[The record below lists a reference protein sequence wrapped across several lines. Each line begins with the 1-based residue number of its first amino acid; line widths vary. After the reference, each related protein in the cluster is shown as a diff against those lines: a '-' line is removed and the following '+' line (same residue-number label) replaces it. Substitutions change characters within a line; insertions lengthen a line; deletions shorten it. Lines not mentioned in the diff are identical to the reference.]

1 MLLLHV
7 SDTHLGCSKPGKHR
21 ERELDFYEA
30 FNEIIDIAVREHV
43 DAVIHAGDFFDEPRP
58 TPQAYYYAY
67 KGLEKL
73 RNSSI
78 EVLVVAGQHDQ
89 PKTSQLPPLKFLHEI
104 GALRLLAQDRP
115 ETHSIKLRSGELGVA
130 AIPYMSPA
138 VVGNYLSSVR
148 VPEAKKRILIAH
160 LLIKELNMPNTHA
173 SLAELSVDSFSYAAL
188 GDYHIRYETAYKGV
202 KAVYPGSTEAV
213 DALEA
218 PYDRYVALVDLS
230 SNEASVNWIKLSTPR
245 KWVTREIDSY
255 AQLVQILSGLGSGRS
270 GKPPILYIKAKP
282 NLTAFDVEKARDYL
296 NKLVSERRILMYKIV
311 REEEKAV
318 EAGSEVSL
326 AEGYA
331 EAKLP
336 ALDHVVLN
344 VLKDQR
350 LAEFVL
356 ALVRSS
362 GDVNTIKMLVEQV
375 LNDEEFLSKIKS
387 LVK

>member
-89 PKTSQLPPLKFLHEI
+89 PKTSQLPPLKFLYEI
-104 GALRLLAQDRP
+104 GALRLLAQDRL

-148 VPEAKKRILIAH
+148 VPEAKKRILMAH
-160 LLIKELNMPNTHA
+160 LLLKELNMPNAHA
-173 SLAELSVDSFSYAAL
+173 SLAELRPENYSYIAL
-188 GDYHIRYETAYKGV
+188 GDYHIKYETVYKGV
-202 KAVYPGSTEAV
+202 KVVYPGSTEALNV
-213 DALEA
+213 LEA
-218 PYDRYVALVDLS
+218 GYDRYVALVDLS
-230 SNEASVNWIKLSTPR
+230 SDEASVSWIKLSSPR
-245 KWVTREIDSY
+245 KWIIKEVNNGKELI
-255 AQLVQILSGLGSGRS
+255 QVLQELVSKKLS
-270 GKPPILYIKAKP
+270 KPPILYIKAKP
-282 NLTAFDVEKARDYL
+282 GLSTFDVENARSAL
-296 NKLVSERRILMYKIV
+296 NRLVNERKVLMYRIT
-311 REEEKAV
+311 REEEEKK
-318 EAGSEVSL
+318 SEEGEISM

-331 EAKLP
+331 ETRLP
-336 ALDHVVLN
+336 ALDQVVMN
-344 VLKDQR
+344 VFKDQR

-356 ALVRSS
+356 TLIRSS
-362 GDVNTIKMLVEQV
+362 SDENATKIIVEQA
-375 LNDEEFLSKIKS
+375 LNDEELLKKMKS

>member
-1 MLLLHV
+1 L
-7 SDTHLGCSKPGKHR
+7 
-21 ERELDFYEA
+21 
-30 FNEIIDIAVREHV
+30 
-43 DAVIHAGDFFDEPRP
+43 AG
-58 TPQAYYYAY
+58 
-67 KGLEKL
+67 
-73 RNSSI
+73 
-78 EVLVVAGQHDQ
+78 
-89 PKTSQLPPLKFLHEI
+89 
-104 GALRLLAQDRP
+104 
-115 ETHSIKLRSGELGVA
+115 
-130 AIPYMSPA
+130 
-138 VVGNYLSSVR
+138 
-148 VPEAKKRILIAH
+148 
-160 LLIKELNMPNTHA
+160 
-173 SLAELSVDSFSYAAL
+173 
-188 GDYHIRYETAYKGV
+188 
-202 KAVYPGSTEAV
+202 
-213 DALEA
+213 
-218 PYDRYVALVDLS
+218 
-230 SNEASVNWIKLSTPR
+230 
-245 KWVTREIDSY
+245 
-255 AQLVQILSGLGSGRS
+255 GRS